1 VGVSSSLRDRV
12 QADLRT
18 AMKEQAPERVS
29 VLRTTLAAI
38 ANAEA
43 VGGPTPDGPW
53 RESTVEVERR
63 PLTDDDVVA
72 IVRAELEGLRVAG
85 GEMSA
90 LGQKEEV
97 ERLTAQAAVLEQL
110 LQP

>member
-1 VGVSSSLRDRV
+1 
-12 QADLRT
+12 
-18 AMKEQAPERVS
+18 MKEQAPERVS

-53 RESTVEVERR
+53 RESAAEVDRR

-72 IVRAELEGLRVAG
+72 IVRAELDGLRVAS
-85 GEMSA
+85 GEMRA
-90 LGQKEEV
+90 LGQATEV
-97 ERLTAQAAVLEQL
+97 ERLAAQAAILERL